1 MNNSHQIAD
10 TLWRISEDL
19 LGLEHSDVLDD
30 AVEHLCQIAF
40 QLRSEAVN
48 ERAFLTP
55 VRASYAE

>member
-30 AVEHLCQIAF
+30 AVENLCQIAF

-48 ERAFLTP
+48 ERAFLSP
-55 VRASYAE
+55 VRAG